1 MLHTMIAHNRA
12 LCLALIALSALL
24 STATAAPE
32 QFRTLGWQLS
42 LDDIYYEY
50 KGENTPVQVYASAR
64 STFYEYAPSRT
75 SQPETAADSILFY
88 RLGTNAE
95 GEEIRI
101 PVAQADLSKAGDWPL
116 LIFRPNSSQ
125 TSGISVT
132 AISDDLKSFPAP
144 NFRFV
149 NLTPAPLEIQMGKA
163 NTTVQAKSMIMIDP
177 KIKGDGTETRF
188 TTVTVDTQQGPRRI
202 YSNNWAVRP
211 NQRTMVLIMAKDG
224 QLGVQRIVDNPNQHL
239 SVLRVD

>member
-1 MLHTMIAHNRA
+1 MLHTMIAHYRA
-12 LCLALIALSALL
+12 LCLALLTLSALL

-32 QFRTLGWQLS
+32 KFRTLGWQLT

-50 KGENTPVQVYASAR
+50 RGANTPVQVYASAR
-64 STFYEYAPSRT
+64 SIFYDYAPSRT
-75 SQPETAADSILFY
+75 RQPDTATDTVLFY
-88 RLGTNAE
+88 RLGTNSE

-116 LIFRPNSSQ
+116 LIFRPSSSE

-132 AISDDLKSFPAP
+132 AIPDDLDSFPAP

-149 NLTPAPLEIQMGKA
+149 NLTPAPLEIKMGKA
-163 NTTVQAKSMIMIDP
+163 NATVKAKSMMMMDP
-177 KIKGDGTETRF
+177 EIKGDGTETRF
-188 TTVTVDTQQGPRRI
+188 TTVTVNTSNGPRRI

-211 NQRTMVLIMAKDG
+211 NQRTMVLIIAKDG
-224 QLGVQRIVDNPNQHL
+224 QLGVQRIIDDPSQYL